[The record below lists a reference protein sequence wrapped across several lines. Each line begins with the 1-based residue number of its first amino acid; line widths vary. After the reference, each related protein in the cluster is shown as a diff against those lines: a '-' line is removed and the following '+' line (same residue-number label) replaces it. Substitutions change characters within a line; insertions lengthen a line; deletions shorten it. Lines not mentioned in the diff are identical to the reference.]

1 MSINIEV
8 ILAQVIRKDESAQ
21 SMYSWC
27 SSGQVSV
34 RHLLSGERELLEFKV
49 LPLELKDSLKSAFE
63 NIFRTLNTQEQEKF
77 INRFVGQLS
86 KIVAD
91 LPRLVKEKLA
101 GGKQ

>member
-1 MSINIEV
+1 
-8 ILAQVIRKDESAQ
+8 
-21 SMYSWC
+21 
-27 SSGQVSV
+27 VSV
-34 RHLLSGERELLEFKV
+34 RHLLSDKTELLEFKV

-77 INRFVGQLS
+77 ILRFKDQLS
-86 KIVAD
+86 KMIAD